1 MKLALFAAA
10 LVIGG
15 SALAQ
20 TTSPAGGEDPA
31 IAGTQSQ
38 APSNANPE
46 TDARGVRVM
55 SAAAEVPEGANQAP
69 PAGPAVPAP
78 NQSAVFTPRPA
89 AEEYPVCSR
98 TVTDNCVQAYERGV
112 RRPG

>member
-1 MKLALFAAA
+1 MKLALFAATLMVSGA
-10 LVIGG
+10 
-15 SALAQ
+15 ALAQ

-31 IAGTQSQ
+31 IAGTQTV

-46 TDARGVRVM
+46 EDARGVSVI
-55 SAAAEVPEGANQAP
+55 SAPAEVPEGANQAP

-78 NQSAVFTPRPA
+78 NQSTVFTPRPA
-89 AEEYPVCSR
+89 AEEYPACSR
-98 TVTDNCVQAYERGV
+98 TVTDNCVQAYERGS